1 MIHVSLEG
9 IVRTHEDELNLIQQ
23 ISTVCERNHYLFEMN
38 KNEGMIYVCP
48 CGIIELRIENY
59 YAVLKTNT
67 ALVGPGYHVAVCN
80 LFKEIQE
87 AGSIYMAIDDECE
100 YLEDQDFDRI
110 KENYFYSYMDKVMES
125 FSNMNEEDEATY
137 AWDNRSY
144 LPLAKEKCVITPLGY
159 IHADDCRNI
168 RIEDACQKYYIWNNI
183 EKDAYFYR
191 NSALVSLWCDC
202 LFEKTTYDEK
212 AKAIANSIC
221 NALELAHQLDN
232 TLALPI
238 DEYQL
243 LCKLLNRK
251 NQIFDIDQYPNTNIG
266 YRKNKIFYVY
276 GNWFIY
282 FSGLAIQSM
291 EGNTM
296 ILDLKEENESCITMK
311 ITGYKNNEKM
321 DFAYRY
327 LNRVDSLDN
336 IDYENENI
344 HVKGVL
350 HELQDESHTLY
361 LQAQCISGNE
371 MLMMN
376 VECSDMSYYQQ
387 VLQTIENIQMIK
399 FDSKEVDVKI

>member
-1 MIHVSLEG
+1 MLLS
-9 IVRTHEDELNLIQQ
+9 
-23 ISTVCERNHYLFEMN
+23 
-38 KNEGMIYVCP
+38 
-48 CGIIELRIENY
+48 
-59 YAVLKTNT
+59 
-67 ALVGPGYHVAVCN
+67 
-80 LFKEIQE
+80 
-87 AGSIYMAIDDECE
+87 
-100 YLEDQDFDRI
+100 
-110 KENYFYSYMDKVMES
+110 
-125 FSNMNEEDEATY
+125 
-137 AWDNRSY
+137 
-144 LPLAKEKCVITPLGY
+144 
-159 IHADDCRNI
+159 
-168 RIEDACQKYYIWNNI
+168 DA
-183 EKDAYFYR
+183 
-191 NSALVSLWCDC
+191 
-202 LFEKTTYDEK
+202 
-212 AKAIANSIC
+212 AIAETPAPGN
-221 NALELAHQLDN
+221 E
-232 TLALPI
+232 
-238 DEYQL
+238 
-243 LCKLLNRK
+243 
-251 NQIFDIDQYPNTNIG
+251 IFDVDQYPNTNIG

-336 IDYENENI
+336 IDYENENV

-350 HELQDESHTLY
+350 HELQDEKNTLY

-376 VECSDMSYYQQ
+376 VECNDMSYYQQ